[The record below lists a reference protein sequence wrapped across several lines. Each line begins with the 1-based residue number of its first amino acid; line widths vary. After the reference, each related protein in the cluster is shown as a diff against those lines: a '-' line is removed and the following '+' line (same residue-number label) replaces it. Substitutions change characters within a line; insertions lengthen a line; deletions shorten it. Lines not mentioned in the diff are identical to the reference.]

1 MKKYIIVIVLIVG
14 IAGICGLNLLSNYAW
29 TRSETDGFRSMKVKV
44 GTLSNSGCTV
54 IIENEENKTF
64 PLGIEFWHIE
74 KLENGEWKDVPFLS
88 DGRWSHLIAYQVYSG
103 DCQEHEIR
111 WDYEVGRLSSGK
123 YRIAVPIYKSTG
135 SGIDDYLYARFI
147 IK

>member
-29 TRSETDGFRSMKVKV
+29 TRKETDGLSCMNVKED
-44 GTLSNSGCTV
+44 TLSNVGCTV
-54 IIENEENKTF
+54 VIENEEMKEF
-64 PLGIEFWHIE
+64 PLGIDCWHIE
-74 KLENGEWKDVPFLS
+74 KLEDGKWKKVPFLTEV
-88 DGRWSHLIAYQVYSG
+88 REVLAIAYYVGVG

>member
-14 IAGICGLNLLSNYAW
+14 IVGICGLNLLSDYAW
-29 TRSETDGFRSMKVKV
+29 QRRETDGLSSMKVKED
-44 GTLSNSGCTV
+44 TLSNVGCTV
-54 IIENEENKTF
+54 IIENEESKIF
-64 PLGIEFWHIE
+64 PLGIECYHIE
-74 KLENGEWKDVPFLS
+74 KFANGEWKDVPFLS
-88 DGRWSHLIAYQVYSG
+88 DGRWSHAIAYQVYSG

-123 YRIAVPIYKSTG
+123 YRIAVPIYKSTWRE
-135 SGIDDYLYARFI
+135 IDDYLYARFI